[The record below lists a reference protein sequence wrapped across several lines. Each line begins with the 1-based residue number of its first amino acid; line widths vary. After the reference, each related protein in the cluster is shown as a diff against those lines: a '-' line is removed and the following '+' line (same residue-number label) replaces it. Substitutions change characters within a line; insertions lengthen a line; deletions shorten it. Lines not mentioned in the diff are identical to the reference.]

1 MVAISAQ
8 QPAECLA
15 GSYSLSPTA
24 CTFVQFT
31 FSIFSKPTF
40 YKYLLIVT
48 KPSYT
53 ILIAED
59 DPRTRSALIN
69 NLKAAGYQVV
79 AAADGEE
86 ALQCFQADADTID
99 LVVLDILMPK
109 LDGFQV
115 CQALRAISDVP
126 IIMATVLGSSSDRV
140 TGLEMGANDYIVKPF
155 STKELIARI
164 RSILRRVPK
173 RQERAA
179 PTVQRPTIAIGKLMI
194 DPNNRRAYI
203 DGHHLRLTEIEFR
216 LIELLASRPG
226 HIFSRGNILE
236 SLWGYDASNAADT
249 KTVDVHISRLRIK
262 LNDTTHNPKYIVTI
276 RGRGYMFLV
285 QR

>member
-1 MVAISAQ
+1 MRAFFS
-8 QPAECLA
+8 
-15 GSYSLSPTA
+15 GA
-24 CTFVQFT
+24 CTSLHFVF
-31 FSIFSKPTF
+31 FLFFSKPTF
-40 YKYLLIVT
+40 YKYFLIVI

-59 DPRTRSALIN
+59 DLRTRSALTN
-69 NLKAAGYQVV
+69 NLKASGYQVI
-79 AAADGEE
+79 AAVDGQE
-86 ALQCFQADADTID
+86 ALQYFQADADTID
-99 LVVLDILMPK
+99 LVVLDVLMPK

-115 CQALRAISDVP
+115 CQALREISDVP
-126 IIMATVLGSSSDRV
+126 IIMATVLGSLSHRV

-173 RQERAA
+173 RQERVSPIA
-179 PTVQRPTIAIGKLMI
+179 QRPTIEAGKLTI
-194 DPNNRRAYI
+194 DPSSRRAYA

-226 HIFSRGNILE
+226 HIFSRGDILE
-236 SLWGYDASNAADT
+236 SLWGYDASSAADT

-262 LNDTTHNPKYIVTI
+262 LNDATRNPKYIVTI

>member
-1 MVAISAQ
+1 M
-8 QPAECLA
+8 
-15 GSYSLSPTA
+15 
-24 CTFVQFT
+24 
-31 FSIFSKPTF
+31 SK
-40 YKYLLIVT
+40 LRH
-48 KPSYT
+48 T

-59 DPRTRSALIN
+59 DIRTRTALVN
-69 NLKAAGYQVV
+69 SLTASGYQVI
-79 AAADGEE
+79 AAVDGQE
-86 ALQCFQADADTID
+86 ALQYFHTDSNTID
-99 LVVLDILMPK
+99 LVVLDVLMPK

-115 CQALRAISDVP
+115 CQRLRTISDVP

-164 RSILRRVPK
+164 RSILRRVTK
-173 RQERAA
+173 RQDPVLSE
-179 PTVQRPTIAIGKLMI
+179 VQRSAIKIGQLVI
-194 DPNNRRAYI
+194 DPATRRAYI
-203 DGHHLRLTEIEFR
+203 DGHYLGLTEIEFR

-226 HIFSRGNILE
+226 HIFSRGDILE
-236 SLWGYDASNAADT
+236 ALWGYDASSAADT

-262 LNDTTHNPKYIVTI
+262 LNETTHNPKYIVTI